1 MGLQV
6 FFSAQTGSAG
16 NFIVNGNFTVTGNQ
30 TDTGNLTVGGT
41 FTANNAATF
50 AVSPTAPTPT
60 AGDNTTKVATTAFV
74 QNALP
79 SFGTMAT
86 QNANSVAITG
96 GSITN
101 LSAFTSNSSG
111 SFGGTL
117 SIVSPNSG
125 STGALQ
131 VRQNASGGNS
141 YIQFTNNSGTA
152 EYGDISVTPGGVFNL
167 SPAAYGQAY
176 LSGNLLLTTANIQ
189 SVTKLGLGITGE
201 TWTVVTGSRS
211 FGSTSNT
218 NSYSYPIMVTVT
230 ASSSGAGGNH
240 QLNAYVNGTRIAQ
253 TVEYAAGNATVN
265 LTWVVP
271 PGATYGADTTGS
283 SNTTN
288 LATWSELY

>member
-1 MGLQV
+1 ML
-6 FFSAQTGSAG
+6 
-16 NFIVNGNFTVTGNQ
+16 IP
-30 TDTGNLTVGGT
+30 DE
-41 FTANNAATF
+41 AAH
-50 AVSPTAPTPT
+50 TPT

-96 GSITN
+96 GTIDGVTGTN
-101 LSAFTSNSSG
+101 SG
-111 SFGGTL
+111 MTVGTATNATNVTGTVAVGNGGTGL
-117 SIVSPNSG
+117 TSVGTSG
-125 STGALQ
+125 YAL
-131 VRQNASGGNS
+131 ASNG
-141 YIQFTNNSGTA
+141 SG
-152 EYGDISVTPGGVFNL
+152 
-167 SPAAYGQAY
+167 
-176 LSGNLLLTTANIQ
+176 LTYK
-189 SVTKLGLGITGE
+189 KLGLGITGE

-211 FGSTSNT
+211 FGSTSYT

-240 QLNAYVNGTRIAQ
+240 QLNAYVNGTQIAQ

-283 SNTTN
+283 NTTTN
-288 LATWSELY
+288 LGTWSELY